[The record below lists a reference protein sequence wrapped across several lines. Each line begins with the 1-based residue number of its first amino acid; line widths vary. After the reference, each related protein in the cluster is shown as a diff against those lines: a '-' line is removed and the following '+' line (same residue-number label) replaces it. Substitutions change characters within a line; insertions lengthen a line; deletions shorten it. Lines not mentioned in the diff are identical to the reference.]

1 MAKVWLVLKHEFFR
15 IVFRKSFMLT
25 LVGIPL
31 VGFIIILV
39 VGQLNQSAPEAGGD
53 LITDIFNP
61 KPEMQVEGY
70 VDQSGIIRFQP
81 FGQEKV
87 LRSYESE
94 EDARKALEAGEITA
108 FYIIAPDYLQSG
120 EVVYYRPDFNP
131 LGGMETAFTIR
142 YAINYNLMGRN
153 DRLFSLYLA
162 PTAMLAEEYL
172 TDETQREV
180 GNFATFIVPYIVTLV
195 YYIIILGASSML
207 LNSLA
212 AEKQNR
218 VIELIVTSAK
228 PMHMLA
234 GKTIALGLVGL
245 LQTIFWVGGGYLL
258 LKISGNTFSLPIGL
272 DLPPS
277 FLLWAVV
284 FFLLGYALYATIMA
298 GLGALVPSLR
308 EAQQAST
315 VVVLPMVVPLVFI
328 TVLIEDPN
336 GPISQFLSLFPLTSP
351 VAMMTRLA
359 GGEVEI
365 WQLGV
370 SILLLLVSS
379 YIAVRIAARLFRAQ
393 NLLSGQ
399 SFHLKV
405 WLRAIFSRG

>member
-1 MAKVWLVLKHEFFR
+1 MDKIWLVLKHEFVR
-15 IVFRKSFMLT
+15 IVLRKSFLLT
-25 LVGIPL
+25 LIGMPL

-39 VGQLNQSAPEAGGD
+39 VGQLNQSAPQAGGD
-53 LITDIFNP
+53 IITDIFNP
-61 KPEMQVEGY
+61 KPELKVEGY
-70 VDQSGIIRFQP
+70 VDRSGIVRFQP

-87 LRSYESE
+87 LRSYASE
-94 EDARKALEAGEITA
+94 EDARKALDAGEITA
-108 FYIIAPDYLQSG
+108 FYIIAPDYLQTG
-120 EVVYYRPDFNP
+120 EVLYYRPDFNP
-131 LGGMETAFTIR
+131 LGGMETAYTIR

-153 DRLFSLYLA
+153 DQLFSLYLA
-162 PTAMLAEEYL
+162 PTAMLEEEYL
-172 TDETQREV
+172 TNETQREI
-180 GNFATFIVPYIVTLV
+180 GNFATFIVPYIVTIV
-195 YYIIILGASSML
+195 YYIIILGASSMM

-212 AEKQNR
+212 VEKQNR
-218 VIELIVTSAK
+218 VIELMVTSAK

-234 GKTIALGLVGL
+234 GKTVALGLVGL
-245 LQTIFWVGGGYLL
+245 LQTIFWVGGGFIL

-277 FLLWAVV
+277 FLVWAVV

-315 VVVLPMVVPLVFI
+315 VVILPMVVPLVFI

-336 GPISQFLSLFPLTSP
+336 GAIAQFLSLFPLTSP

-359 GGEVEI
+359 GGEVAF
-365 WQLGV
+365 WQLAV
-370 SILLLLVSS
+370 SIALLLVGI
-379 YIAVRIAARLFRAQ
+379 YISVRIAARLFRAQ

-399 SFHLKV
+399 SFHLKI
-405 WLRAIFSRG
+405 WLKAIFSRG